1 MEKRRMKKEKTNGLE
16 CGYTDEEIQNI
27 RENFRKAFGIPYEII
42 NGNLKE
48 LCSKKKSV
56 MYKFI
61 KVGDYF
67 YHFIYKKQANE
78 LGLKEGYVK
87 ILITYRR
94 ADVIFYVY
102 PESNDPRKEYHF
114 DLGSEFCE
122 KLIPLK
128 INFSRLTIKSKNR
141 FLFQLNFSP
150 RLSGEHIEVYDDNN
164 IHLPDIIIGKDGKE
178 IKDDI
183 WIQEIL

>member
-1 MEKRRMKKEKTNGLE
+1 MKKEKVNGLE
-16 CGYTDEEIQNI
+16 HEYTDEEIKSI
-27 RENFRKAFGIPYEII
+27 RENFSKAFGIPYGIM
-42 NGNLKE
+42 NGNVKE
-48 LCSKKKSV
+48 LCSKKESV
-56 MYKFI
+56 MHKFI

-94 ADVIFYVY
+94 ADVIFFTY
-102 PESNDPRKEYHF
+102 PESNNPRKEYHF

-122 KLIPLK
+122 RLIPLK
-128 INFSRLTIKSKNR
+128 INYSRLSIKSKNR
-141 FLFQLNFSP
+141 FLFQLDFSP
-150 RLSGEHIEVYDDNN
+150 RLAGKHIEVYDDNN

-178 IKDDI
+178 IKDDV
-183 WIQEIL
+183 WLQEIL